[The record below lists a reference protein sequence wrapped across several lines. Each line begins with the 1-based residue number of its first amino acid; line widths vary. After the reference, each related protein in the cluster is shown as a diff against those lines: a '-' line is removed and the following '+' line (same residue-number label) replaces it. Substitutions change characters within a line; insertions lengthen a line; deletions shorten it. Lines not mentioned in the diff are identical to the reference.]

1 MAADVVL
8 PAVSYLEDWGTH
20 VAAYQPEQQAIGVQQ
35 PLMEKLYADT
45 RGLGDIVLEL
55 LKGVKPDV
63 YKNFPDY
70 YAYLKNAHSALP
82 AAYKKTGAKGDDAW
96 NYSLQ
101 KGMIKIASGNKSLS
115 AKLVAFA
122 DPAPANVDTKYAYQL
137 VPSARL
143 GLWDGRHANLPWLQ
157 EAPDQISKL
166 VWGSWAEIHPST
178 AKKLGIKHGSMIKV
192 ESEHGSLT
200 AQAVLIKSV
209 HPDVI
214 AIPMGQGH
222 EEYGRYAKGRG
233 INPLKILN
241 PTKEAKTG
249 ALAMYAT
256 RVNVSGTGKSE
267 VVVRLGSSD
276 TQAGR
281 RFVITVPVDQYN
293 RTEGV

>member
-1 MAADVVL
+1 VL
-8 PAVSYLEDWGTH
+8 PAASYLEDWGTH

-55 LKGVKPDV
+55 LKGVNNDI

-82 AAYKKTGAKGDDAW
+82 AAYKKTGAKDDDAW

-101 KGMIKIASGNKSLS
+101 KGMIKVTSGKKALS
-115 AKLVAFA
+115 AKPVAFA
-122 DPAPANVDTKYAYQL
+122 DPAPAQNDSKYTYQL

-157 EAPDQISKL
+157 EAPDQISKV
-166 VWGSWAEIHPST
+166 VWGSWAEIHPAT
-178 AKKLGIKHGSMIKV
+178 AKQLGIKHGSIIKV
-192 ESEHGSLT
+192 ESEHGSVT
-200 AQAVLIKSV
+200 VQAVLIKSV

-222 EEYGRYAKGRG
+222 DDYGRYAKGRG
-233 INPLKILN
+233 VNPLKILN
-241 PTKEAKTG
+241 PAKEAKTG
-249 ALAMYAT
+249 GLAMYAT
-256 RVNVSGTGKSE
+256 RVNVSSTGKSE
-267 VVVRLGSSD
+267 VVVRLGASD
-276 TQAGR
+276 TQVGR